1 MPPFTFTVRAALPG
15 DTAGWSSLRRLLWQ
29 HVSEDDHISE
39 TQRLLADPHRYA
51 NFIAFSCENSLI
63 AFAEAAL
70 RHDYVNGCKTSPVLF
85 LEGIYVVPAARRVG
99 IARAL
104 CTAAGQ
110 WGSAHGCTEFAS
122 DTQID
127 NLDGQALHR
136 ALGFEEVERVVF
148 FRNRLIAK

>member
-1 MPPFTFTVRAALPG
+1 M
-15 DTAGWSSLRRLLWQ
+15 
-29 HVSEDDHISE
+29 SEDDHISE

-51 NFIAFSCENSLI
+51 NFIAFSCEHSPI
-63 AFAEAAL
+63 GFAEAAL
-70 RHDYVNGCKTSPVLF
+70 RQDYVNGCKTSPVLF

-110 WGSAHGCTEFAS
+110 WDSAHGCTEFAS

-148 FRNRLIAK
+148 FRKHLIAK